1 MNRICVIL
9 ELPALKTEYDI
20 LLSDHLQVSAVIPL
34 IAGMANELTN
44 GSFIPTGNELLCL
57 YDRSQILHPDYTLA
71 DYGVSN
77 GMRLMLFQEVVWKIM
92 CSIFDV
98 CRIV

>member
-77 GMRLMLFQEVVWKIM
+77 GMRLMLF
-92 CSIFDV
+92 
-98 CRIV
+98 